1 MSLIVN
7 SYQLLTE
14 YRVDFLI
21 KVIYNYPFNE
31 REQMGVTNYKQ
42 AKAWDEVWSQR

>member
-1 MSLIVN
+1 MNYYSDLFFPAMLLIVN

-21 KVIYNYPFNE
+21 KSYI
-31 REQMGVTNYKQ
+31 
-42 AKAWDEVWSQR
+42 